1 MIEIKERIEKLQ
13 KDLNHYAYLYYVN
26 DAPAISDYEYD
37 MLYRELVT
45 LESKYP
51 EYITPYSP
59 TQRVGSKVE
68 GGFNKVVHGRP
79 MLSLSNVFNDD
90 EVRAFD
96 NRIQKELGHAPTYV
110 VELKIDGLAVN
121 LHYKNGLFVK
131 AVTRGDGK
139 IGEDITLN
147 ARTIKS
153 IPLYIENAPSYI
165 EIRGEAYMPH
175 KAFKRINI
183 ARDEEGLSPFINP
196 RNAAAG
202 SLRQQDPAITA
213 DRELAFFAYAIGESD
228 GATISSQQE
237 LLETLHHYKFSVN
250 TNYRVCKNIDEVLD
264 MIHEWSDKRHT
275 LPYDTDGIVIKVNSF
290 KDQEILGSTIK
301 DPKWATAYK
310 YPPEEIET
318 VLKSISINIGRT
330 GVLTPTGELEPV
342 FISGTNV
349 SRVTLHNIDFIK
361 EKDIRIGDHVL
372 VHKAAEIIPEIIRVV
387 PEKRTG
393 QEILFT
399 MPTHCPVCHSQT
411 IRKEGEAAV
420 RCSNAHCPA
429 VEKESIIHFASR
441 DAMNIDGLGPSIVDS
456 LIKNH
461 LVETVVDLYHLT
473 TEELITMERFGQKS
487 AENLINAI
495 ASSKNRGLDKVLFG
509 LGIRFIGAKA
519 ANTIATYVHSIDK
532 LLTISKDDLIAVEE
546 IGPTM
551 AESIINYRN
560 DDYHRHIIE
569 GLRQAGVVLT
579 MHTPQ
584 ASSEELKGEIIVFT
598 GKLAIMGRSE
608 AAKLLE
614 AHGAKVTN
622 SVSKK
627 TTLVIAGEDSGSKLS
642 KAQELGI
649 RIIGE
654 DEFIQLTNQLKS
666 T

>member
-1 MIEIKERIEKLQ
+1 MEIKERIEKLQ

-584 ASSEELKGEIIVFT
+584 ASSEELKGEIIVLT